1 VRRAAVAPADLVAAG
16 CSKLTPENHAQ
27 LKPGLTH
34 AEVKALFG
42 EPARCDDLTGFRSC
56 RWGDDRRNVT
66 VRFADDQV
74 VLHTAEN
81 VR

>member
-1 VRRAAVAPADLVAAG
+1 
-16 CSKLTPENHAQ
+16 
-27 LKPGLTH
+27 
-34 AEVKALFG
+34 VKALFG